1 MALNDITVLREQAD
15 GSLAEI
21 VLPISFGPLT
31 LIQNYNA
38 VFSSSGYDTGV
49 FTTATPATYGFY
61 AIGLPSLT
69 VNPFALFGAG
79 EYRIKATVRKTS
91 TFGDGLHVMIR
102 RVIVGNTEICIPG
115 LLDWGAGLAEVATST
130 SDALTTTNTPE
141 FYRVY
146 FAAYDGANGGTP
158 QDLSLTLERI

>member
-1 MALNDITVLREQAD
+1 
-15 GSLAEI
+15 
-21 VLPISFGPLT
+21 
-31 LIQNYNA
+31 
-38 VFSSSGYDTGV
+38 
-49 FTTATPATYGFY
+49 
-61 AIGLPSLT
+61 
-69 VNPFALFGAG
+69 
-79 EYRIKATVRKTS
+79 
-91 TFGDGLHVMIR
+91 MIR
-102 RVIVGNTEICIPG
+102 RVIVGNTEIGIPG